1 MTLGEGVVDA
11 VWEEDTESQV
21 EGEELTLPPPP
32 LPAPPLLEE
41 AVGFPVSLGS

>member
-21 EGEELTLPPPP
+21 EGKELALPPPP
-32 LPAPPLLEE
+32 PPPPPLLEE